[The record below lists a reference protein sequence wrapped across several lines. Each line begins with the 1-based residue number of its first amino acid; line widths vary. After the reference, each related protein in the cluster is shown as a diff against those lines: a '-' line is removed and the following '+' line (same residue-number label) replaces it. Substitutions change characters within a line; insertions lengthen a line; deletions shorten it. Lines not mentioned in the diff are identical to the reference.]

1 MSWSEEAWHKIG
13 PILEEIHNHPFV
25 KGLADGTLPKESFA
39 RYLAQDKIYLANYGH
54 EMRDLAAML
63 PEGTLQDLYRK
74 FAQESIDTENAL
86 HEQLAEMGFESID
99 NKPLAGTLGY
109 MRHTSG
115 IIAERDLAV
124 SMAAMLPCMWVYN
137 EVGSYIRSIARLEGN
152 PYRSWIECYSSTMM
166 DEGTEYSIR
175 LTDELAEK
183 EGPEKREKM
192 TRAFVESVKFELL
205 FWDQS
210 Y

>member
-1 MSWSEEAWHKIG
+1 MSWSEEAWQKIG

-25 KGLADGTLPKESFA
+25 KGLADGTLPKESVA

-63 PEGTLQDLYRK
+63 PEGMLQDLYRK

-86 HEQLAEMGFESID
+86 HEQLGEMGFESID
-99 NKPLAGTLGY
+99 SKPLAGTLGY

-192 TRAFVESVKFELL
+192 TGAFVESVRFELL